1 MMPPELQAL
10 AYAGL
15 LQAAQF
21 AWLSVRANIELGFGK
36 TLSPR
41 DPHRLGRPL
50 EEQASVR
57 TGRLYRALN
66 NHFEGLILFTLAV
79 AVLILGDRTSGLTA
93 VLAWTYLGA
102 RILYVPAYF
111 FGLRP
116 WRSLIWLVGFCA
128 TIAMIGLALV

>member
-1 MMPPELQAL
+1 MAPELQAL

-15 LQAAQF
+15 LQGAQF
-21 AWLSVRANIELGFGK
+21 AWLSLRANMELGFAK

-41 DPHRLGRPL
+41 DPARLGRPL
-50 EEQASVR
+50 EEQASAR

-79 AVLILGDRTSGLTA
+79 TVLILGDKTTGLSG

-116 WRSLIWLVGFCA
+116 WRSLIWLVGFLA

>member
-1 MMPPELQAL
+1 MAPELKAL
-10 AYAGL
+10 AWAGL

-21 AWLSVRANIELGFGK
+21 AWLSWRANRELGFAK

-41 DPHRLGRPL
+41 DPQRLGAPL
-50 EEQASVR
+50 EHLASPR

-79 AVLILGDRTSGLTA
+79 VVLILGDRTSGLTGL
-93 VLAWTYLGA
+93 LAWTYLGA
-102 RILYVPAYF
+102 RVLYVPAYF

-116 WRSLIWLVGFCA
+116 WRSLIWLVGFSA
-128 TIAMIGLALV
+128 TLLMIGLALI

>member
-1 MMPPELQAL
+1 MAPELQAL

-15 LQAAQF
+15 LQGAQF
-21 AWLSVRANIELGFGK
+21 GWLSLRANMELGFGK

-41 DPHRLGRPL
+41 DPQRLGRPL
-50 EEQASVR
+50 EEQASLR

-79 AVLILGDRTSGLTA
+79 VVLILGDKTTGLSGL
-93 VLAWTYLGA
+93 LAWTYLGA

-116 WRSLIWLVGFCA
+116 WRSLIWLVGFLA
-128 TIAMIGLALV
+128 TIGMIGLALV